1 MFDRCSSPFLGYK
14 TPHAARHGVTPDI
27 SNLIGW
33 ECWDKVYFKVDE
45 KAPKSQEAP
54 GYWMGPCPEVGDIM
68 THWIWSAKTGKA
80 VQRSVIRHANPN
92 KGGIPN
98 MRLKFHEDTED
109 ETEPEIVDPENH
121 LDDPELLYPPDLVP
135 KPAAKTRQRT
145 NKHKVRFHD
154 TVEASDEVMQNTD
167 PLKDFE
173 DANEEDSGETQD
185 SGELPDENAKD
196 DFGPTIQV
204 DDLSQ
209 SHKERRKKLRRSCK
223 AHLLTAATCLS
234 VAAAHSTH
242 VNNNAGLATD
252 HKWNTFCDPFKP
264 DSVEH
269 ILETDFDTSKSD
281 LNHEAFVRKMQ
292 MQYFDCMDDA
302 LDTDQSH
309 VPSQVIAHKVST
321 TPRRK
326 VKDGKLTVPTD

>member
-1 MFDRCSSPFLGYK
+1 M
-14 TPHAARHGVTPDI
+14 
-27 SNLIGW
+27 
-33 ECWDKVYFKVDE
+33 
-45 KAPKSQEAP
+45 
-54 GYWMGPCPEVGDIM
+54 
-68 THWIWSAKTGKA
+68 
-80 VQRSVIRHANPN
+80 
-92 KGGIPN
+92 
-98 MRLKFHEDTED
+98 
-109 ETEPEIVDPENH
+109 DPENH
-121 LDDPELLYPPDLVP
+121 LDDPELLCPPDLVP

-173 DANEEDSGETQD
+173 DANEEDSGEF
-185 SGELPDENAKD
+185 PDENAVD

-242 VNNNAGLATD
+242 VNDNACLATD

-269 ILETDFDTSKSD
+269 ILESDFDTSKSD

-292 MQYFDCMDDA
+292 CNILTAWMM
-302 LDTDQSH
+302 LWTL
-309 VPSQVIAHKVST
+309 IKVMYQA
-321 TPRRK
+321 R
-326 VKDGKLTVPTD
+326 